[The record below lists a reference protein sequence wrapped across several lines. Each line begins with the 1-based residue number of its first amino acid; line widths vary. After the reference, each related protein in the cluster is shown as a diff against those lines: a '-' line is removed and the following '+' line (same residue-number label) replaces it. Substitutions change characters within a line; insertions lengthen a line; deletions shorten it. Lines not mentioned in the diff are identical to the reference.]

1 VELEQERHPVEIPK
15 SNPPR
20 GEGRRE
26 IERLRVDRVG
36 LGQLGVML
44 VAGMVISVAAIS
56 VAVVRSFALGANPSP
71 ILPVHIG
78 PWTTYVSEQMPMTAL
93 VIVALAGMAGV
104 AAAAVS
110 LEVGTTLLLSLNPRR
125 RNLAAYRRV
134 RGESGVHAGP
144 VRVTVVI
151 PAHNEED
158 TLPATLEGLANQTRR
173 PDRTIVVADNS
184 TDRTVEIAREHG
196 VEVFETVSNWKKKAG
211 ALNQALSVILN
222 DKGASDAILLMDA
235 DTVLSPR
242 FIEVAACSL
251 DEDPELAA
259 VGARFRGAEGHG
271 MIGQFQRNEF
281 LRYSAQISARR
292 GRVFVLTGTATM
304 FRADALL
311 DIAAARGVYIPGQ
324 SGQVYDTAAL
334 TEDNEITLALKSLG
348 GEMISP
354 DDCGDVTEIM
364 PTWRAL
370 WVQRQRWQRGALENL
385 SQYGVTA
392 STVRYWGQQFGIGYG
407 VVALNS
413 SIVFMIITALS
424 VDAWIWFP
432 FWMAVTAMF
441 IIERTV
447 TVWHGGWSARL
458 LSVVLIPEICFAVFL
473 QAVFVKC
480 LFDITLQRT
489 ATWGHAGEVSKP

>member
-1 VELEQERHPVEIPK
+1 MEPTARPTSEVLPDDIR
-15 SNPPR
+15 R
-20 GEGRRE
+20 GGVRRD
-26 IERLRVDRVG
+26 IERLKVDRVG
-36 LGQLGVML
+36 LGQLVVML
-44 VAGMVISVAAIS
+44 VVGMILAVAAIS
-56 VAVVRSFALGANPSP
+56 VAVVRLFALGANPSP
-71 ILPVHIG
+71 VLLLHVG
-78 PWTTYVSEQMPMTAL
+78 PLTTYVSDQLPVTAL
-93 VIVALAGMAGV
+93 VIVALAGMVAV

-125 RNLAAYRRV
+125 RQLAAYRRV
-134 RGESGVHAGP
+134 RDEQQAPVGP

-196 VEVFETVSNWKKKAG
+196 VEVFETVSNWQKKAG
-211 ALNQALSVILN
+211 ALNQTLSVILG
-222 DKGASDAILLMDA
+222 DKGPSDAILLMDA
-235 DTVLSPR
+235 DTVLSDR
-242 FIEVAACSL
+242 FIEAAAGGL

-281 LRYSAQISARR
+281 LRYSPQISARR

-304 FRADALL
+304 FRADVLL
-311 DIAAARGVYIPGQ
+311 DIAAARGVYIPGE

-348 GEMISP
+348 GQMISP
-354 DDCGDVTEIM
+354 DDCWDVTEIM

-385 SQYGVTA
+385 NQYGVAA

-413 SIVFMIITALS
+413 SIAFMFITAVS
-424 VDAWIWFP
+424 VDAWVWFP
-432 FWMAVTAMF
+432 FWMAVTATF
-441 IIERTV
+441 VVERTM
-447 TVWHGGWSARL
+447 TVWHGGWRARL
-458 LSVVLIPEICFAVFL
+458 LSVVLIPEISYAVFL

-480 LFDITLQRT
+480 LYDITLQRT
-489 ATWGHAGEVSKP
+489 ATWGHSGEVSKP